1 MEMARDITIVDM
13 FESQASF
20 RSSKTALFHCSDSIT
35 YGLLNEKI
43 NQLARHLLER
53 GVESGDIVAVCVE
66 QSISRVVFMM
76 AIVKVGA
83 VYLPLDPE
91 YPATRFDFILEDTQT
106 ELVIT
111 SKAYEHKFSDFRGVL
126 IVPDSDRE
134 RSLIDKQSGSN
145 LLKEIPSSSLMYV
158 IYTSGSTGV
167 PKGVAV
173 QHGAIASFIENV
185 QPVINVSSENTAIQI
200 LSYTF
205 DASFVDTWMPL
216 LIGATLHLYPDNKL
230 LGEALLEYIRSNR
243 IDTIPMITPTILATF
258 PTGQPI
264 GELKSIVVGGEACA
278 DNVFLYWASRLQM
291 YNLYGP
297 TETTVAVT
305 CHKYVAGQNVK
316 NIGSPLSGVDF
327 YVLDE
332 NLKALP
338 IGSPGEL
345 FIGGA
350 QLAQGYLNRPELTK
364 EKFVHVDVADSKTGR
379 SECKRLYRTGDI
391 VTLLPNGNIEYIGRN
406 DTQLKIRGFRIE
418 SGEIESS
425 INRIKNVR
433 ESAVVAVNKELGQP
447 MLAAFITLSNYHSKD
462 EMKIKSEIKKI
473 LQNTLPVYM
482 VPDKIFI
489 LDYFPQ
495 TVSGKVDRKA
505 LQSLM
510 KEEAL
515 SLDNLA
521 EDDVE
526 GTLVAIWKHV
536 LQTDDIKAQDNVL
549 EVGGNSVAVVRV
561 FTSLPESIRSQ
572 ITLVDLYTYPCIE
585 QLAQEIKIRE
595 NKRPLTF
602 EEKMQLS
609 KKTLLGDIKLAAD
622 YEFPTEIDPGVLA
635 NPESVLL
642 TGATGFVG
650 VHLLLELLDKTS
662 ANIYCLVRAESVK
675 HAIERIKFT
684 LKKYRLSWPEEKS
697 DRIIPVLGD
706 FTRPQLGMSDSDFLN
721 ASKNAQIIYHTG
733 GNVNYV
739 KPYAEMKA
747 VNVNGIQEIIRFA
760 TTSKLKYL
768 VACSTIAVFSWGYLT
783 TGKTWMCED
792 DDIHQNLSVVCR
804 DTNYVRS
811 KWVMENVLEEAK
823 KKGLPVIGI
832 RLGFV
837 MCQNDS
843 GATEMNQ
850 WWGSFVRCCVALGTY
865 PMIMGLKDQLVTVDF
880 VAKAIVHISQ
890 NKEAPGKFFHLVP
903 EPVHDISV
911 PEFFE
916 KLNEYFG
923 IKLRPIH
930 YREWLSKWKD
940 NEHSPLYSLLSLFT
954 EEIVPGKSLVES
966 YEMTY
971 YFDRRNTTEFL
982 KGSGIETP
990 PIDKSLLSRYLD
1002 FMGISAHSPK

>member
-1 MEMARDITIVDM
+1 
-13 FESQASF
+13 
-20 RSSKTALFHCSDSIT
+20 
-35 YGLLNEKI
+35 
-43 NQLARHLLER
+43 
-53 GVESGDIVAVCVE
+53 
-66 QSISRVVFMM
+66 
-76 AIVKVGA
+76 
-83 VYLPLDPE
+83 
-91 YPATRFDFILEDTQT
+91 
-106 ELVIT
+106 
-111 SKAYEHKFSDFRGVL
+111 
-126 IVPDSDRE
+126 
-134 RSLIDKQSGSN
+134 
-145 LLKEIPSSSLMYV
+145 
-158 IYTSGSTGV
+158 
-167 PKGVAV
+167 
-173 QHGAIASFIENV
+173 
-185 QPVINVSSENTAIQI
+185 
-200 LSYTF
+200 
-205 DASFVDTWMPL
+205 
-216 LIGATLHLYPDNKL
+216 
-230 LGEALLEYIRSNR
+230 
-243 IDTIPMITPTILATF
+243 
-258 PTGQPI
+258 
-264 GELKSIVVGGEACA
+264 
-278 DNVFLYWASRLQM
+278 
-291 YNLYGP
+291 
-297 TETTVAVT
+297 
-305 CHKYVAGQNVK
+305 
-316 NIGSPLSGVDF
+316 
-327 YVLDE
+327 
-332 NLKALP
+332 
-338 IGSPGEL
+338 
-345 FIGGA
+345 
-350 QLAQGYLNRPELTK
+350 
-364 EKFVHVDVADSKTGR
+364 
-379 SECKRLYRTGDI
+379 
-391 VTLLPNGNIEYIGRN
+391 
-406 DTQLKIRGFRIE
+406 
-418 SGEIESS
+418 
-425 INRIKNVR
+425 
-433 ESAVVAVNKELGQP
+433 
-447 MLAAFITLSNYHSKD
+447 
-462 EMKIKSEIKKI
+462 
-473 LQNTLPVYM
+473 
-482 VPDKIFI
+482 
-489 LDYFPQ
+489 
-495 TVSGKVDRKA
+495 
-505 LQSLM
+505 M

-521 EDDVE
+521 EDDIE

-536 LQTDDIKAQDNVL
+536 LQTNDIKAQDNVL

-622 YEFPTEIDPGVLA
+622 YEFPREIDPDVLA

-675 HAIERIKFT
+675 HAIERINFT
-684 LKKYRLSWPEEKS
+684 LKKYRLSWPEEKT

-721 ASKNAQIIYHTG
+721 TSKNIQVIYHTG

-990 PIDKSLLSRYLD
+990 PIDKALLSRYLD

>member
-1 MEMARDITIVDM
+1 METSRNLTIVDM
-13 FESQASF
+13 FERQANLH
-20 RSSKTALFHCSDSIT
+20 SSKIALYHCSDSIT

-43 NQLARHLLER
+43 NRLARHLIER
-53 GVESGDIVAVCVE
+53 GVEAGDIVAVCVE

-83 VYLPLDPE
+83 VYLPLDPD
-91 YPATRFDFILEDTQT
+91 YPTARFDFILEDTQA

-111 SKAYEHKFSDFRGVL
+111 SKAYEHKFFTFRGVL
-126 IVPDSDRE
+126 IIPDSDWE
-134 RSLIDKQSGSN
+134 KALIDRQTISN

-158 IYTSGSTGV
+158 IYTSGSTGI

-173 QHGAIASFIENV
+173 QHSAIASFIENI
-185 QPVINVSSENTAIQI
+185 QPAINFSSENTAIQI

-216 LIGATLHLYPDNKL
+216 LMGATLYLYPNNKL
-230 LGEALLEYIRSNR
+230 LGEALLDYIRMNK

-258 PTGQPI
+258 PTGHPI

-305 CHKYVAGQNVK
+305 CHKYVAGQSVK

-332 NLKALP
+332 KFQPSPA
-338 IGSPGEL
+338 GSSGEL

-350 QLAQGYLNRPELTK
+350 QLAKGYLNRPELTE
-364 EKFVHVDVADSKTGR
+364 EKFLYIEVINSITGK
-379 SECKRLYRTGDI
+379 SERKRLYRTGDI

-406 DTQLKIRGFRIE
+406 DTQLKVRGFRIE
-418 SGEIESS
+418 SGEIENS
-425 INRIKNVR
+425 INRIRNVR
-433 ESAVVAVNKELGQP
+433 ESAVVVVNKELGQSV
-447 MLAAFITLSNYHSKD
+447 LAAFVTLSDHHSKD
-462 EMKIKSEIKKI
+462 EVKVKLEIRKA
-473 LQNTLPVYM
+473 LQNTLPSYM

-495 TVSGKVDRKA
+495 TASGKIDRKA

-510 KEEAL
+510 KEEEL
-515 SLDNLA
+515 SLDDVA

-526 GTLVAIWKHV
+526 GTLIAIWKHV
-536 LQTDDIKAQDNVL
+536 LQSDDIKAQDNVL
-549 EVGGNSVAVVRV
+549 EIGGNSVAVVRA
-561 FTSLPESIRSQ
+561 FTSLPESIRSKL
-572 ITLVDLYTYPCIE
+572 TLVDLYTYPCIE
-585 QLAQEIKIRE
+585 QLAQEIKLRE
-595 NKRPLTF
+595 KKRPLTF
-602 EEKMQLS
+602 EEKMHES
-609 KKTLLGDIKLAAD
+609 KRVLLGDIKLAAG
-622 YEFPTEIDPGVLA
+622 YGFPTEIDSDVLA
-635 NPESVLL
+635 SPENILL
-642 TGATGFVG
+642 TGVTGFVG
-650 VHLLLELLDKTS
+650 VHLLLELLEKTS
-662 ANIYCLVRAESVK
+662 AKIYCLVRAGSTK
-675 HAIERIKFT
+675 HAIDRIKST
-684 LKKYRLSWPEEKS
+684 LSKYRISWPEEQS
-697 DRIIPVLGD
+697 SRIAPILGD
-706 FTRPQLGMSDSDFLN
+706 FTHPQLGMSDSDFEN
-721 ASKNAQIIYHTG
+721 TSKTIQVIYHIG

-739 KPYAEMKA
+739 KPYAEMSA
-747 VNVNGIQEIIRFA
+747 DNVNGIQEIIRFA

-768 VACSTIAVFSWGYLT
+768 VACSTIAVFSWGHLI

-792 DDIHQNLSVVCR
+792 DDIHQNLPAVCR

-811 KWVMENVLEEAK
+811 KWVMENILEEAK

-832 RLGFV
+832 RPGFV
-837 MCQNDS
+837 MCQSDS

-850 WWGSFVRCCVALGTY
+850 WWGSLVRCCVALGTY

-890 NKEAPGKFFHLVP
+890 NKKSPGKFFHLVP
-903 EPVHDISV
+903 EPVHDISLS
-911 PEFFE
+911 EFFE
-916 KLNEYFG
+916 KIKEYFG

-930 YREWLSKWKD
+930 YREWLNQWRD

-954 EEIVPGKSLVES
+954 EEVAPGKSLVES

-971 YFDRRNTTEFL
+971 YFDRKNTSEFL

-1002 FMGISAHSPK
+1002 FMGISVHTPK